1 MIRAIRRKS
10 QGGFTLVEIL
20 IVVAI
25 IGLLAA
31 IAIPNLVKAR
41 TMAQMNTCISNMRLI
56 EHATEQAAMELGTA
70 SGGTPTLA
78 TVNSYIKG
86 GQPTCPLS
94 GVYTYPVVG
103 GHASCSLHGTIAAP
117 TQA

>member
-1 MIRAIRRKS
+1 MLKMLKKS
-10 QGGFTLVEIL
+10 RGFTLVEIM

-41 TMAQMNTCISNMRLI
+41 SVSRMNACINNLRLI
-56 EHATEQAAMELGTA
+56 EHATEQAALELGTA
-70 SGGTPTLA
+70 SGATPAAA

-86 GQPTCPLS
+86 GAPVCPT
-94 GVYTYPVVG
+94 GGAYTYPATG
-103 GHASCSLHGTIAAP
+103 GAASCSQHGTVANP
-117 TQA
+117 QQP

>member
-1 MIRAIRRKS
+1 MLKMLRKS
-10 QGGFTLVEIL
+10 KGFTLVEIM

-41 TMAQMNTCISNMRLI
+41 SVSRMNACVNNMRLI
-56 EHATEQAAMELGTA
+56 EHATEQAALELGTA
-70 SGGTPTLA
+70 TGATPAVA

-86 GQPTCPLS
+86 GAPTCPTA
-94 GVYTYPVVG
+94 GTYTYPAVG
-103 GHASCSLHGTIAAP
+103 GSASCSQHGTIAAP
-117 TQA
+117 LQP